1 MQRRE
6 LMGILGMLAGLV
18 LIVIV
23 LVQGGYWLLTRPRYV
38 SVTVDLP
45 AEQAWEPGGTE
56 RVVMASGTAAYD
68 VRWQQATLAV
78 PSWDAVLTYM
88 TDMLGEAG
96 WQAAPAERWQG
107 AGGAP
112 DVCQAVAE
120 AHFAGQTL
128 LERRTFVP
136 VEAGEAAQPETVCV
150 LGWAL
155 EGGGYEV
162 ALMTVSAPHP
172 NW

>member
-1 MQRRE
+1 MRRGD

-38 SVTVDLP
+38 SVAVDLP
-45 AEQAWEPGGTE
+45 ADQAWEPGGTE
-56 RVVMASGTAAYD
+56 RVVVASGTAAYD

-78 PSWDAVLTYM
+78 PSWDAVLTYL
-88 TDMLGEAG
+88 TDMLGETG

-107 AGGAP
+107 AGGYP

-120 AHFAGQTL
+120 AHFPTQAL
-128 LERRTFVP
+128 LERRIFVRG
-136 VEAGEAAQPETVCV
+136 EAGADAQPETVCV

-155 EGGGYEV
+155 EGGGYAV
-162 ALMTVSAPHP
+162 ALVTVSAPHP